1 MFFLVTCCGFVTF
14 TNPRSAIDAI
24 NDMNGRTIDGLVVK
38 VSEVTTRNGRSNFG
52 CDSFRLIQNEDMIG
66 REARYVSL
74 LQNLFLLSCEC
85 YEFMVSLFGK
95 DVR

>member
-1 MFFLVTCCGFVTF
+1 MFVFFLVTCCGFVTF

-52 CDSFRLIQNEDMIG
+52 CDSFRHNPERGHDWQRGKIRFFVAKFVLIVM
-66 REARYVSL
+66 
-74 LQNLFLLSCEC
+74 
-85 YEFMVSLFGK
+85 
-95 DVR
+95 